1 MLLIPPPGLD
11 EGPMLE
17 LLASEY
23 RIVAQDIL
31 AVTLCL
37 AALALGG
44 GPERA
49 VALTWLVV
57 FQLGDWAYDLMV
69 ETSPALAEVYPF
81 PVPIDVCAGLM
92 LIGIALYANR
102 NYTLFIAGM
111 QVLAVTA
118 HFVRSVF
125 EAVSPVTFN
134 AMVVAP
140 GWLMLIFFGIG
151 LTRHILRKRK
161 FGAYR
166 DWRIPHQWPTPFT
179 ASPLRTRLAAV
190 LEYDLFAK
198 KDER

>member
-1 MLLIPPPGLD
+1 
-11 EGPMLE
+11 MLE

-37 AALALGG
+37 AALVLGG

-57 FQLGDWAYDLMV
+57 FQLGDWAYDSVV
-69 ETSPALAEVYPF
+69 EAGPALADIYPF
-81 PVPIDVCAGLM
+81 PITIDVCAGLM
-92 LIGIALYANR
+92 LTGIALYANR

-111 QVLAVTA
+111 QVLAVTV
-118 HFVRSVF
+118 HFVRSMF

-134 AMVVAP
+134 AMVLAP
-140 GWLMLIFFGIG
+140 GWLLLIFLGIG

-161 FGAYR
+161 YGAYR
-166 DWRIPHQWPTPFT
+166 DWRIPPQWTDRI
-179 ASPLRTRLAAV
+179 AANPLRARLAAV
-190 LEYDLFAK
+190 FEYDLFAK